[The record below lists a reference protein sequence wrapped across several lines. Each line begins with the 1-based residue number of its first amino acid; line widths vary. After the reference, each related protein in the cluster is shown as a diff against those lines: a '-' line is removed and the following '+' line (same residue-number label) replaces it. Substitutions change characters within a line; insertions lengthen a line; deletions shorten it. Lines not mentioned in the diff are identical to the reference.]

1 MKQSKNP
8 DPLKAINQRS
18 LSTVITPKGMIES
31 GYDVKVLP
39 GENRLVINWL
49 DPKRKV
55 PPK

>member
-1 MKQSKNP
+1 MKSPKNP
-8 DPLKAINQRS
+8 NPLKVINRRS
-18 LSTVITPKGMIES
+18 LGVVVVPRGMIES